1 MTDDDLKAAGVQKEN
16 GVVKSPVGI
25 KTIAQGAA
33 TTVWCAVSPQL
44 SDKGGVYCANCD
56 ISEIVSDES
65 QLDAG
70 VRRWAIDKPTAKAL
84 WELSERLTDL
94 KWPE

>member
-1 MTDDDLKAAGVQKEN
+1 M
-16 GVVKSPVGI
+16 
-25 KTIAQGAA
+25 
-33 TTVWCAVSPQL
+33 
-44 SDKGGVYCANCD
+44 YCANCD

-70 VRRWAIDKPTAKAL
+70 VRRWAIDKPTAGAL

-94 KWPE
+94 KWAE